1 MENAMRAL
9 NAATTLMVARLFAT
23 APVAVAQ
30 SGSEQGGKQ
39 QTQEGRA
46 TTHELCK
53 PPDRS

>member
-9 NAATTLMVARLFAT
+9 NAATTLMVARLFAA

-30 SGSEQGGKQ
+30 SGSEQGGK
-39 QTQEGRA
+39 
-46 TTHELCK
+46 LCK